1 MSDGGGPD
9 LLMMEGI
16 FVPAAAVTRAFATML
31 KTAADGAA
39 GNVTAGRAAKEKVT
53 GNNSAG
59 AKTAEGEAAQGKATK
74 EKINNTKA
82 KEE

>member
-1 MSDGGGPD
+1 MPDGGWPD
-9 LLMMEGI
+9 LLTTEGI

-31 KTAADGAA
+31 KTAASGAA
-39 GNVTAGRAAKEKVT
+39 GNATAGGAAKEKAT
-53 GNNSAG
+53 GNNSAR

-74 EKINNTKA
+74 EKTNNTMA